1 MEVFLVPVA
10 ADRYELYCEV
20 PDEDPSGAAIDH
32 DRGFLRGLFL
42 KFSAMLADIERE
54 RYADPPGEPVRGA
67 FARLKAWS
75 RRLVAEAIAEQRL
88 LWHLRRQTAV
98 TATHPSDLDGAG
110 AMTIVRATLR
120 SDFEKHRRW
129 LVVNVVL
136 FLLSALLVLLPGPNI
151 VGYYFAFRLVGH
163 FFSMRGARQGLDTVV
178 WRTAP
183 SEPLTDLRTL
193 AAEDCAARRP
203 RVEQVA
209 VALQLEHLARFFD
222 RVALPRA

>member
-1 MEVFLVPVA
+1 MPVA

-32 DRGFLRGLFL
+32 DRGFIRGLLL
-42 KFSAMLADIERE
+42 KFRAMRADIERE
-54 RYADPPGEPVRGA
+54 RYADPPADPVRGVLP
-67 FARLKAWS
+67 RLKAWS

-98 TATHPSDLDGAG
+98 TVTHPADVDGAR
-110 AMTIVRATLR
+110 AMDIVRAALR

-129 LVVNVVL
+129 LVVNSVL
-136 FLLSALLVLLPGPNI
+136 ALLSALLILLPGPNL
-151 VGYYFAFRLVGH
+151 VGYYFVFRMVGH
-163 FFSMRGARQGLDTVV
+163 FLSMRGARQGLGTVT
-178 WRTAP
+178 WRTTP
-183 SEPLTDLRTL
+183 SEPLSDLRAL

-209 VALQLEHLARFFD
+209 AALQLEHLTSFFD
-222 RVALPRA
+222 RIALPRA